1 MVWDGI
7 DLFKAVGSRRGS
19 GFLGRMM
26 KKLRSITTGR
36 KADAKIVCLLLSP
49 KVVVAKA
56 YAPAPMSPAPPV
68 PLPQDAKLK
77 GP

>member
-1 MVWDGI
+1 MFEIVAACR
-7 DLFKAVGSRRGS
+7 AV
-19 GFLGRMM
+19 GFLGRIT
-26 KKLRSITTGR
+26 KKLTSMMAGR
-36 KADAKIVCLLLSP
+36 KADAKIVFWLLSP
-49 KVVVAKA
+49 KVVVANA